1 MKVMQVIESG
11 QGPTLSAADVA
22 RPTPGRG
29 QILVRV
35 YAAGVTTTELHWNP
49 TTRRKSG
56 EPRLNAIPGHEFS
69 GVIAGIGDGA
79 DGFAI
84 GQQVYGMNDWYE
96 EGTTAEYCLTEPSSI
111 ARKPASLTYEVAA
124 AVPIGALT
132 AWQGLLDRAKL
143 RPRMLLP
150 PEQLSVE
157 ARIEQLLAR
166 LSAKLQ
172 RGERVLVH
180 GGAGGV
186 GVFAVQLAHIHGAH
200 VIATTSSQTV
210 ALVKEL
216 GADEIIDYK
225 TARFEQV
232 IDPVD
237 VVFDTVGG
245 AIRERSWNVL
255 KPGGRLITIVGDGGA
270 DTRAKDAFFIVEA
283 NNFQLVEVAKLL
295 DGGSLKAFVNAVV
308 PLTDAATAYAG
319 KVQQKRGYGKVVVV
333 IGTNQ

>member
-1 MKVMQVIESG
+1 MFERWEQAGSALGKYNRLVRGGKMKVMQVIESG

-35 YAAGVTTTELHWNP
+35 CAAGVTTTELHWDP
-49 TTRRKSG
+49 TTHKKSG

-69 GVIAGIGDGA
+69 GVIAGMGDDGDG
-79 DGFAI
+79 FTI

-96 EGTTAEYCLTEPSSI
+96 EGATAEYCLTKPSSI

-143 RPRMLLP
+143 
-150 PEQLSVE
+150 
-157 ARIEQLLAR
+157 
-166 LSAKLQ
+166 Q

-186 GVFAVQLAHIHGAH
+186 GIFAVQLAHIHGAH

-216 GADEIIDYK
+216 GAEEIID
-225 TARFEQV
+225 A
-232 IDPVD
+232 VD
-237 VVFDTVGG
+237 IVFDTVGG
-245 AIRERSWNVL
+245 ETRERSWNVL

-270 DTRAKDAFFIVEA
+270 DPRAKDAFFIVEP

-295 DGGSLKAFVNAVV
+295 DGGSLKVFVNAVV
-308 PLTDAATAYAG
+308 PLTGAATAYAG

-333 IGTNQ
+333 IGPNQ